1 MIWDFQD
8 TLSRR
13 LLLWS
18 ALSIAAGIG
27 LLAFGEPFWRGFGL
41 QAVVWGAIDAAIA
54 LFGQRAAARRRA
66 KGPHGPEAL
75 ARETRNLRRL
85 LWVNT
90 GLDVLYVAGGLVLLY
105 TMAAQNPFAGGNGW
119 GIIVQGGFLFVFDLL
134 HAVAVPRKEAALPAF
149 DVFSGPEHAAFRLER
164 NPGVNNG
171 APAALLVHGF
181 GGTPAEMRG
190 LAEALHREG
199 WTVEALL
206 LPGFGAE
213 IAALTTRQYTEW
225 LDAVAAAAQRLRDA
239 GQMSVPQRG
248 VIADKNTAESKGR
261 GGRPG
266 EAASFDSGLS
276 PSAQDAG
283 LSSRQRP
290 LLLVGYS
297 MGATLALALAGKI
310 RPDGLIV
317 LAPFWWAEQPWTRVI
332 EFFVRP
338 FLPIGFRPLRK
349 AAFGDPKL
357 REGISKFMPGLNLDD
372 PATQAALRD
381 FRVPLGLIDQVRT
394 LSRRMWA
401 ALPQVAAS
409 MLVVQGARDSVV
421 RTPQTRRLLRRLPG
435 GARYVEVEAEHDLT
449 LPENPAWPQVEAAVI
464 AFARAVMG

>member
-75 ARETRNLRRL
+75 AREARNLRRL
-85 LWVNT
+85 LWINT
-90 GLDVLYVAGGLVLLY
+90 GLDVLYVAGGLALVY

-119 GIIVQGGFLFVFDLL
+119 GIIVQGGFLFFFDLL
-134 HAVAVPRKEAALPAF
+134 HAVAVPRKEAALPAM
-149 DVFSGPEHAAFRLER
+149 DIFSGPEHAAFRLEG
-164 NPGVNNG
+164 NPGANNV

-190 LAEALHREG
+190 LGEALHREG

-206 LPGFGAE
+206 LPGFGAD
-213 IAALTTRQYTEW
+213 IATLTARQSTEW

-239 GQMSVPQRG
+239 GH
-248 VIADKNTAESKGR
+248 
-261 GGRPG
+261 
-266 EAASFDSGLS
+266 
-276 PSAQDAG
+276 
-283 LSSRQRP
+283 RP

-317 LAPFWWAEQPWTRVI
+317 LAPFWWAEQPWTRVV

-349 AAFGDPKL
+349 ADFGDPKL
-357 REGISKFMPGLNLDD
+357 REGIAKFMPGLNLDD
-372 PATQAALRD
+372 PATQTAIRD

-401 ALPQVAAS
+401 ALPQVTAPT
-409 MLVVQGARDSVV
+409 LVVQGTRDSVV
-421 RTPQTRRLLRRLPG
+421 RTPQTRRLLRRLPN

-449 LPENPAWPQVEAAVI
+449 LPENPAWPQVEAAVVT
-464 AFARAVMG
+464 FARDVLRG